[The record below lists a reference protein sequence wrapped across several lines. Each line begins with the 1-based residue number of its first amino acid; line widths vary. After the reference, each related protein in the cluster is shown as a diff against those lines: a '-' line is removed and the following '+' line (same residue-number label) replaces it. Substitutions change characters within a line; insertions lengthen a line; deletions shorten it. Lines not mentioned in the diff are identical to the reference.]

1 MTLVKFGKISS
12 KVVAKRMSPAWRTFV
27 CLNMAICLFLLFLD
41 DNASDK
47 GTNP

>member
-27 CLNMAICLFLLFLD
+27 CLNMAICLFLLFLN
-41 DNASDK
+41 DNACAKS
-47 GTNP
+47 TTP